1 MANMNEIKN
10 HPAFLAFSKS
20 NVKMDNKETQAK
32 KEKERDNKEKDKEGG
47 E

>member
-1 MANMNEIKN
+1 MNMNQIKN

-20 NVKMDNKETQAK
+20 NVKMNGEDTQK
-32 KEKERDNKEKDKEGG
+32 NREKEDKEKDEKRGG